1 MEAKRITIGVDPG
14 KHGAIVAILETRTQ
28 TVHTNVMPLVGTK
41 RPTVD
46 LTEVYA
52 ILSGYQE
59 LASGDKTPIHC
70 YVEKQQPL
78 PPKMGGGAANYARGY
93 NLGLLEGVLVA
104 ISMSY
109 TIVSPRRWQADM
121 LADVEGTDTKARA
134 VRVARRLF
142 PSLDLRRSEL
152 AKKPDSGVVDAL
164 LIAEWGRRKS

>member
-1 MEAKRITIGVDPG
+1 MHAKRITLGVDPG
-14 KHGAIVAILETRTQ
+14 KHGAFVAILETPTP
-28 TVHTNVMPLVGTK
+28 TVHTNIMPLVGTK

-59 LASGDKTPIHC
+59 LADPGRIHC

-104 ISMSY
+104 ISMPY